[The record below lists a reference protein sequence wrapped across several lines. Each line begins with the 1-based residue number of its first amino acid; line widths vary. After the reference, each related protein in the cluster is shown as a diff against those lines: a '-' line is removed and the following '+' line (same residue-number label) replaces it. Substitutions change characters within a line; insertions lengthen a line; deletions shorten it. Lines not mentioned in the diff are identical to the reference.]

1 MMSIN
6 TFKKIAFIPV
16 VVAVMAVSCEKK
28 DPVIPNEE
36 ELITTL
42 RYTLT
47 PDGGGDEVIL
57 SFQDV
62 DGDGGNAPIVSTD
75 TIQANTMYT
84 GLLELLNESVSPS
97 VDITEEVMEEST
109 EHQFFFS
116 SSINDLVITY
126 ADVDDDNNPLGVETN
141 VSAGNAGTG
150 TLTIIL
156 RHEPIKT
163 ASGVADGDITNAGG
177 ETDIEVQFNVVVQ

>member
-1 MMSIN
+1 MSIS
-6 TFKKIAFIPV
+6 TFKKIAFIPF

-47 PDGGGDEVIL
+47 PNGGGDEVIL

-75 TIQANTMYT
+75 TIQANTLYT
-84 GLLELLNESVSPS
+84 GQLELLNESVSPAE
-97 VDITEEVMEEST
+97 DITEEVMEEST
-109 EHQFFFS
+109 EHQFFFT

-126 ADVDDDNNPLGVETN
+126 DDVDDDNNPLGVETN